1 MAASLF
7 SLDGKVAVV
16 TGASSGI
23 GRGIA
28 EGFARAGA
36 RVVVVARRADALA
49 RTVAAIE
56 GAGGQAAA
64 VVCDLLRAYRAT
76 AEAEGKGKNDGG
88 GGEPDAKRAR
98 VDGGGG
104 AGAGGAGGGGAAPP
118 MDLAALVAA
127 CAAPFGP
134 VDILV
139 NNAGVNLRQPYA
151 DVTPSSWAT
160 TLDLN
165 LSVPFFLARAFVDST
180 MQARGGGKIVN
191 IASLQAARAFRDSAP
206 YGASKG
212 GLAQLTRA
220 MAQAWSGP
228 GRNVTCNAV
237 APGFFRTE
245 LTAPVFADAPR
256 ADALA
261 AKTCVGR
268 NGEVEDLVGVC
279 VFLASKASDYVT
291 GQVIFC
297 DGGFT
302 AK

>member
-1 MAASLF
+1 MASLF
-7 SLDGKVAVV
+7 SLEGKVAVV

-28 EGFARAGA
+28 KGFARAGA
-36 RVVVVARRADALA
+36 SVIVVARRPAALEA
-49 RTVAAIE
+49 TVSAIQ
-56 GAGGQAAA
+56 GAGGKAAA

-76 AEAEGKGKNDGG
+76 AEAEGNCAT
-88 GGEPDAKRAR
+88 ERDAKRAR
-98 VDGGGG
+98 VDDGGDGNG
-104 AGAGGAGGGGAAPP
+104 VGAGGAAADAGA
-118 MDLAALVAA
+118 MDLAGLVAA
-127 CAAPFGP
+127 CSAPFGP

-160 TLDLN
+160 TIDLN
-165 LSVPFFLARAFVDST
+165 LTVPFFLARAFVDST
-180 MQARGGGKIVN
+180 MKARGGGKVVN
-191 IASLQAARAFRDSAP
+191 IASLQSARAFRDSAP

-256 ADALA
+256 AQALA